1 MGLPDKAHGRNYKK
15 EYATYQGTPEQ
26 IARRSSR
33 NKARRAMIKA
43 GKAKV
48 GDGLDVEHV
57 DGNPLDARMSN
68 YKMGTKRDNRSFARK
83 KNGSKKNRTD

>member
-1 MGLPDKAHGRNYKK
+1 MGLPDKAHGRNYKA
-15 EYATYQGTPEQ
+15 EYKYQGTPEQ

-48 GDGLDVEHV
+48 GDGKDVNHTN
-57 DGNPLDARMSN
+57 GNPLDDRMSN
-68 YKMGTKRDNRSFARK
+68 YDMETKRQNRSYPRK
-83 KNGSKKNRTD
+83 SNGSKKNRFD